1 MTRSHTN
8 WDKLKCLYSFYLSVC
23 LSIYLSVYLYTYNCV
38 YHCTSHDN
46 SHDCWLNPSH
56 RVLWSA
62 MMYRHLHKIL
72 TTKFIY
78 PKIYKYIICHD
89 IYIYMYIYIDYIS
102 FFIFIIKYPMII
114 PMFVGWIPLNA
125 ILTRAPIWF
134 HPRATVSGQVLEAG
148 GVRALDIGA
157 GTGLFGAQWVFELQR
172 GSIIKKYKDIIHKL
186 CLVDDCYIWLYHFM
200 GIWFHII
207 YIYIYMYT
215 HIQIYIYI

>member
-1 MTRSHTN
+1 
-8 WDKLKCLYSFYLSVC
+8 
-23 LSIYLSVYLYTYNCV
+23 
-38 YHCTSHDN
+38 
-46 SHDCWLNPSH
+46 
-56 RVLWSA
+56 
-62 MMYRHLHKIL
+62 
-72 TTKFIY
+72 
-78 PKIYKYIICHD
+78 
-89 IYIYMYIYIDYIS
+89 
-102 FFIFIIKYPMII
+102 MII

-207 YIYIYMYT
+207 YIYVYT
-215 HIQIYIYI
+215 HTNIYIYIMNKFVSVSILLGDEPGKLGACHEVSALKKGYRFVLANGAFAKKRSDHVDIGKMTIKI